1 MSWTYEILLATSRD
15 KLRLLIG
22 DTLSADQQFSDEE
35 LDWLL
40 TENGDGLY
48 RTAAAACRALATR
61 YSRYADKWVG
71 DLKILASQKARGYL
85 AMAQELDTKSSSMS
99 WAVPTAGGV
108 YVAEKEAA
116 TENTALVQPEFS
128 RGMMTNAGS

>member
-1 MSWTYEILLATSRD
+1 MSWTYDILLATNRD
-15 KLRLLIG
+15 KVRLLIG
-22 DTLSADQQFSDEE
+22 DTLSTDQQFSDEE

-40 TENGDGLY
+40 LENGNGLY
-48 RTAAAACRALATR
+48 RTASAACRALATR

-85 AMAQELDTKSSSMS
+85 AMAQELDKKSSASS

-108 YVAEKEAA
+108 YVDEKEAA
-116 TENTALVQPEFS
+116 AADTSLVQPEFV
-128 RGMMTNAGS
+128 RGMMTNTES